1 MIQYQQ
7 KIDTL
12 SEQLNQSN
20 KKYNTLVQ
28 QYNTLVQ
35 AYKEEKQQRINLEKS
50 SKNLINDLN
59 KFYKQ
64 QELDYEIGKWIGD
77 QIISF
82 SKKVFKKGNQEK
94 KNDENLTKGLT

>member
-28 QYNTLVQ
+28 
-35 AYKEEKQQRINLEKS
+35 AYKEEKQPRINMEKW
-50 SKNLINDLN
+50 SKILINDLN

-82 SKKVFKKGNQEK
+82 SKKVFKKGNQEE